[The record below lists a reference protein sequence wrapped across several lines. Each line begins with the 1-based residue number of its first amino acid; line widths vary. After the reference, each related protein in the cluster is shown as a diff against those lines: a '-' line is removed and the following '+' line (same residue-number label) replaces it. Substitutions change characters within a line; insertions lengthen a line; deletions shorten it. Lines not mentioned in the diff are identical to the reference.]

1 MARSPKLPAAVF
13 GIVLLDRLDLTR
25 HGPGPRARLFHG
37 ECFGI
42 ARGVPKPAKI
52 AECCMQFKTNF
63 NETKNK
69 NSGRRRP
76 YMSPSAFRAESS
88 KHKMTWDNPG
98 LNKIVGALRWADS
111 IPCCPKRVANPELNH
126 RQYPLFLYK
135 RFPSYS
141 CETAQQICDF
151 TFFQS

>member
-1 MARSPKLPAAVF
+1 
-13 GIVLLDRLDLTR
+13 
-25 HGPGPRARLFHG
+25 
-37 ECFGI
+37 
-42 ARGVPKPAKI
+42 
-52 AECCMQFKTNF
+52 
-63 NETKNK
+63 
-69 NSGRRRP
+69 
-76 YMSPSAFRAESS
+76 MSPSAFRAESS

-151 TFFQS
+151 TFFQP